1 MKERYGHLT
10 VVEEITHNGYK
21 NIVAYVT
28 VGMKRLYMDQT
39 YIGRTKSCG
48 CGNYKNRHKYKNLT
62 NKTFGKL
69 VAIKPTKLRSEG
81 TVVWECQCLC
91 GEKS

>member
-28 VGMKRLYMDQT
+28 VGMKRLYIDQT
-39 YIGRTKSCG
+39 YYQVEPKVVDVEIIKIGI
-48 CGNYKNRHKYKNLT
+48 N
-62 NKTFGKL
+62 
-69 VAIKPTKLRSEG
+69 IKI
-81 TVVWECQCLC
+81 
-91 GEKS
+91 